1 MRHLFHRPTPPTGTA
16 PARRRHADRQTTMP
30 KKPSRPTRSRPKPK
44 TRAKARPKP
53 KRKAKPRRPKKPSLR
68 VNLIKTAVG
77 LALMLVVVVSAALLL
92 NHLLK
97 VPPSKPPV
105 QQKRVSRRQAAPKPP
120 VKKHAARPHE
130 TAAVREKTD
139 APHKTPHPAPALKPP
154 IYEIYPKEE
163 LPPPPPI
170 KRPKVPPKGKPEVA
184 IIIDDVGYD
193 RAMAEK
199 FIRLDDHLTLSIFP
213 YAPYRRT
220 IAKMARKHG
229 LGLMLHLPME
239 PNEYPH
245 VKPGP
250 GSLLTSMTPDRLIA
264 QLNKD
269 LDQVPGIQGVNNHM
283 GSKMT
288 ARSDQMNQI
297 FTILKKRGYFFIDSR
312 TTKET
317 VCRSSARLLKVPF
330 AQRKVFLDHTQD
342 PETIRRQIRRLIRYA
357 RKYGVAVGIG
367 HPHEVTYRVLKQE
380 LPRLRQK
387 VRLVRASQIVH
398 VLS

>member
-1 MRHLFHRPTPPTGTA
+1 MRA
-16 PARRRHADRQTTMP
+16 
-30 KKPSRPTRSRPKPK
+30 
-44 TRAKARPKP
+44 
-53 KRKAKPRRPKKPSLR
+53 
-68 VNLIKTAVG
+68 NLTKTAVG
-77 LALMLVVVVSAALLL
+77 MALMVMVVVSAALVL

-97 VPPSKPPV
+97 VPPASPPAGEKPV
-105 QQKRVSRRQAAPKPP
+105 VRRTPPPKAP
-120 VKKHAARPHE
+120 VKKHAAKPH
-130 TAAVREKTD
+130 AA
-139 APHKTPHPAPALKPP
+139 APAPKKSAGPPKTAQPTAPSSLKPP
-154 IYEIYPKEE
+154 IYEIYPREE

-170 KRPKVPPKGKPEVA
+170 KRPKVPPKGRPEVA

-199 FIRLDDHLTLSIFP
+199 FIRLDKNLTLSIFP

-220 IAKMARKHG
+220 IAKMAGKHG

-330 AQRKVFLDHTQD
+330 AQRKVFLDHTLN
-342 PETIRRQIRRLIRYA
+342 PETIRRQIRRLVRYA
-357 RKYGVAVGIG
+357 RKYGFAVGIG

-380 LPRLRQK
+380 LPRMRQK
-387 VRLVRASQIVH
+387 VRLVRASEIVH
-398 VLS
+398 VIP